1 MLFDKKHEKQTIMK
15 QEEFN
20 QKTEQENVQKISV
33 HNLSDTNCF
42 PFNAIEV
49 NEKFTPILGNSK
61 VSNEVFETLED
72 CKEYIVSKPYE
83 LIIAL
88 VGETFKMLQE
98 YENEQKVL
106 AESK

>member
-1 MLFDKKHEKQTIMK
+1 MK
-15 QEEFN
+15 QEQFE
-20 QKTEQENVQKISV
+20 QETEQENVQKIAV
-33 HNLSDTNCF
+33 HDLSETNCF

-61 VSNEVFETLED
+61 VCNEVFDTLED
-72 CKEYIVSKPYE
+72 CKEYILSKPYE

-88 VGETFKMLQE
+88 VGETFKMIKE